1 MARKFLYA
9 FIIMLL
15 ASPAFAENAST
26 QEDKEVSEELSENA
40 KRSED
45 AQQMQRMREA
55 AEKYRSYEQLK
66 RQLDNEAIFEQEL
79 DTTYNVTPEQI
90 EKARKRRNAL
100 EQAAQLPIPAR
111 GVTRSQVVSLEPGAK
126 NGIIRCYPQY
136 VSTIRILDTR
146 GNPWP
151 IMAHMIGN
159 SQQFQIEK
167 PNMEPYDT
175 LMVSPLVNTGST
187 NLTLMLDNNDGEDP
201 VPPLSLQLIVS
212 PNYREN
218 YDTVASIRVNRR
230 GPRAANPIMDG
241 DAGKFNTDEIML
253 AFLDGTPPQEAL
265 RLKTTSKSVDAW
277 TYDDMLYVRS
287 KKKIIWPAWN
297 KQITSG
303 EKNDVTFAYELPMVP
318 SVMFSGNTQ
327 VEIGKYPAS
336 VQRAMQGK

>member
-1 MARKFLYA
+1 MMRKFLCA
-9 FIIMLL
+9 LVIALFSL
-15 ASPAFAENAST
+15 PAFAAEN
-26 QEDKEVSEELSENA
+26 EDAEVSSELSGEGVVSEEKL
-40 KRSED
+40 
-45 AQQMQRMREA
+45 MRDA
-55 AEKYRSYEQLK
+55 AEKYRSREKLK
-66 RQLDNEAIFEQEL
+66 RELDNEALFEQQLDNE
-79 DTTYNVTPEQI
+79 YNITPQQI
-90 EKARKRRNAL
+90 EKARKRRNAI
-100 EQAAQLPIPAR
+100 EKAAQLPVPAR

-126 NGIIRCYPQY
+126 NGVIRCYPQY

-151 IMAHMIGN
+151 IMAHMVGN
-159 SQQFQIEK
+159 SEQFQIQK
-167 PNMEPYDT
+167 PDMEPYDT
-175 LMVSPLVNTGST
+175 IMVSPLVNTGST

-212 PNYREN
+212 PNYQEN

-253 AFLDGTPPQEAL
+253 SFLDGTPPKEAL
-265 RLKTTSKSVDAW
+265 RLKTSSKAIDAW

-318 SVMFSGNTQ
+318 SVMFSGNSQ
-327 VEIGKYPAS
+327 VEISKYPAA
-336 VQRAMQGK
+336 VERAMQGK